1 MRIGELAEA
10 SDTSVQT
17 LRFYERRG
25 LLGKTSRTNSGY
37 RNFSPETVRIVRYIK
52 QSQELGFTLGEIKE
66 LLALRIKA
74 GGNSKE
80 VRALA
85 ESKLEAV
92 ENKIERLK
100 QIRGEL
106 KHVLE
111 KCECGGKA
119 RCPALEAL
127 DYSQMQ

>member
-1 MRIGELAEA
+1 MVGRRCRPATADPAIPRCQGLAYP
-10 SDTSVQT
+10 VQ
-17 LRFYERRG
+17 RRG
-25 LLGKTSRTNSGY
+25 LKLS
-37 RNFSPETVRIVRYIK
+37 FA
-52 QSQELGFTLGEIKE
+52 IKE
-66 LLALRIKA
+66 LLALRVKA

-92 ENKIERLK
+92 ENKIEKLK
-100 QIRGEL
+100 QMRGEL

-111 KCECGGKA
+111 TCECGGKV

-127 DYSQMQ
+127 DYSAVG

>member
-1 MRIGELAEA
+1 MRIGELATA

-25 LLGKTSRTNSGY
+25 LLGKTHRLNSGY
-37 RNFSPETVRIVRYIK
+37 RDFSLEAVRVVRYIK

-66 LLALRIKA
+66 LLALRKKA
-74 GGNSKE
+74 SGNSKE

-100 QIRGEL
+100 QMRGEL

-111 KCECGGKA
+111 TCECGDKV

-127 DYSQMQ
+127 DYSQV